1 MKLYLA
7 ATMAV
12 VLAAGAPPALG
23 APTLNADPAKG
34 CYRDREP
41 VNLLGGGFT
50 PNGTVTI
57 ARNGEPLSPT
67 LKVDS
72 AGSFLGQLQL
82 AQGSGQSRRTYTAT
96 DSANP
101 MLVAETALTV
111 SAIEVKV
118 RPDTGKPGKVLRI
131 SARGFTDGTTLYAH
145 IVRKKRL
152 RTVRI
157 GRLKGRCA
165 KVVARKRLFAANA
178 PLGTYRVQFDTKRKY
193 ARDREVKYGFSVL
206 VSMNAEPA
214 AAAAGLWRRDRRTP

>member
-7 ATMAV
+7 ATTAV
-12 VLAAGAPPALG
+12 ILAAGAPAALAAPALN
-23 APTLNADPAKG
+23 PDPVKT

-50 PNGTVTI
+50 PNGAVTI
-57 ARNGEPLSPT
+57 ARNGVALSPT

-82 AQGSGQSRRTYTAT
+82 AQGTGQSRRTYTAT

-111 SAIEVKV
+111 SAVVVNV
-118 RPDTGKPGKVLRI
+118 RPDTGTPGKVLRI
-131 SARGFTDGTTLYAH
+131 GARGFTDGTTLYAH
-145 IVRKKRL
+145 IVRKKKL

-157 GRLKGRCA
+157 GRLQGGCA
-165 KVVARKRLFAANA
+165 KLVARKRLFAAKA

-193 ARDREVKYGFSVL
+193 ARDREVKYGFTVV
-206 VSMNAEPA
+206 VSMTAEPA
-214 AAAAGLWRRDRRTP
+214 AAAAGLWRPDRG